1 MLSTTKPNEGMCI
14 YYQDQEFSRLIINFI
29 TMEILRQVRK
39 YLPVNPLTTGNIL
52 GKTWITMLIGAG
64 ILGTTLILC
73 QSLLLQEY
81 ITEAGKFHLTWFTL
95 GVAMLV
101 GAMATKFANSADINP
116 DSDANSA
123 VDPFT
128 PTPPQCEP
136 FIQQR
141 ERFFSLSLD
150 LLCIASFEGYFQ
162 WVNPAFVTTLGYTEA
177 ELLSVPLSE
186 FVHPDDRDATKAE
199 LEQIAQGKP
208 AFNFE
213 NRYRCR
219 DGSYRWLSWTA
230 APFVEEGLL
239 YAVARD
245 VTEYKRSV
253 AQLQSR
259 IEQQA
264 AVAWLGQYALSQTN
278 LEELLGKITTLVAQ
292 TLNVQFVNIL
302 ELLPHGHALLLKA
315 GVGWSSGLVG
325 YARISAGSQS
335 HAGYTLAQKQP
346 VVVEDLRVE
355 TRFTGEPMLHNHRIV
370 SGMSVIIGEEDQ
382 PYGVLSVYTSTQ
394 RTFTTDDLNFAQ
406 AIANIIATAI
416 ARKQS
421 TDSLYLM
428 ERAINASSNGIIIT
442 DATEADNPII
452 YVNAGFERI
461 TGYSREEV
469 IEQNCRFL
477 QGPQTD
483 SSQVERLRTAILQ
496 GRECRVVIQ
505 NYRRDGSLFWNDLQ
519 VAPVFNDRGHLT
531 HFIGVQNDITERY
544 EAQEEVRQTRN
555 FLQTMI
561 DHLPVAV
568 FVKQTSPDEDFGRFR
583 LWNKACEQLFGLSED
598 RVLGK
603 TVYDVFPPSQAECF
617 DQQDRAVLETGRVLD
632 IPEEQVETP
641 TVGRRILHTVKVPLR
656 DRNDDTEYLICIGE
670 DITQRKQAEEQLRHH
685 AFYDTLTD
693 LPNRALFLDRLA
705 QVLKRVQQGFGKWF
719 AVLFLDLDN
728 FKRVNDSLGHEIGDQ
743 LLIAIARRLEGCLRP
758 GDTLARLGG
767 DEFTILLEPVGGVTD
782 AIEVARLVHQQLILP
797 FNLKGNEVFTNAS
810 IGIALSGASC
820 ERPEDLLRNADLAM
834 YRAKEMGK
842 GAYAVFDTKMHRKAV
857 ERLQLESQLRRALEL
872 EEFQVHYQPIV
883 SIPTGEV
890 MGFEALIRWLN
901 PYKGLISPGLFIP
914 VAEETGLIGQIGE
927 WVLYQACQQLQLWRL
942 EFPQLQELT
951 VSVNLSSQQLREPDL
966 LEQIDRILAQ
976 TGLPSSCLKLE
987 ITESLLIENSET
999 ALKIL
1004 RQIRERN
1011 ICLSLDDFGTG
1022 YSSLSYLHRFPID
1035 TLKIDRSFVRRLREN
1050 HDNTAIVKAILRL
1063 AHALEMNAIA
1073 EGIETVF
1080 QLEKLKSLGCEC
1092 GQGNLFSEAL
1102 EARNVPHFLGAIIR

>member
-1 MLSTTKPNEGMCI
+1 M
-14 YYQDQEFSRLIINFI
+14 Q
-29 TMEILRQVRK
+29 ILRQVRK
-39 YLPVNPLTTGNIL
+39 YLPVNPLKTGNIL
-52 GKTWITMLIGAG
+52 GKTSLAMLVGAG
-64 ILGTTLILC
+64 ILGITVIVC
-73 QSLLLQEY
+73 QSILIQEY
-81 ITEAGKFHLTWFTL
+81 ITQAGKFHLTWLTL

-101 GAMATKFANSADINP
+101 GAIATKLADLVELNPESEVNSAI
-116 DSDANSA
+116 
-123 VDPFT
+123 DPLS
-128 PTPPQCEP
+128 PTPPQCQP
-136 FIQQR
+136 FIQER
-141 ERFFSLSLD
+141 ERFFSLSVD

-162 WVNPAFVTTLGYTEA
+162 RVNPAFVTTLGYSEA
-177 ELLSVPLSE
+177 ELLSVRLWE
-186 FVHPDDRDATKAE
+186 FVHPDDQDATKAE

-208 AFNFE
+208 SFNFE

-278 LEELLGKITTLVAQ
+278 LDELLGKITTLVAK
-292 TLNVQFVNIL
+292 TLNVKFVKIL

-335 HAGYTLAQKQP
+335 HAGYTLAKKQP
-346 VVVEDLRVE
+346 IVVEDLRVE
-355 TRFTGEPMLHNHRIV
+355 TRFTGEPLLHNHRIV

-382 PYGVLSVYTSTQ
+382 PYGVLSVYTGTQ

-421 TDSLYLM
+421 TESLYLM

-461 TGYSREEV
+461 TGYSKEEV

-477 QGPQTD
+477 QGRQTD
-483 SSQVERLRTAILQ
+483 PLELERLRTAILQ
-496 GRECRVVIQ
+496 GRECRVVLQ
-505 NYRRDGSLFWNDLQ
+505 NYRQDGSLFWNDLQ
-519 VAPVFNDRGHLT
+519 IAPVFNDCGHLT
-531 HFIGVQNDITERY
+531 HFIGIQNDITERY
-544 EAQEEVRQTRN
+544 QAQEEVRQTRN

-568 FVKQTSPDEDFGRFR
+568 FVKETSQGKFGRFR
-583 LWNKACEQLFGLSED
+583 LWNKACEKLFGFSED
-598 RVLGK
+598 WVLGK
-603 TVYDVFPPSQAECF
+603 TVYDLFGPTQAEF
-617 DQQDRAVLETGRVLD
+617 FHQQDRAVLETGRVLD

-641 TVGRRILHTVKVPLR
+641 TLGRRILHTVKVPLR
-656 DRNDDTEYLICIGE
+656 DHHDHTEYLICIGE

-685 AFYDTLTD
+685 AFYDILTD
-693 LPNRALFLDRLA
+693 LPNRALFLDRLTQA
-705 QVLKRVQQGFGKWF
+705 WKRVQQGSGELF

-728 FKRVNDSLGHEIGDQ
+728 FKRVNDSLGHQMGDE

-767 DEFTILLEPVGGVTD
+767 DEFTILLEQISGLTD
-782 AIEVARLVHQQLILP
+782 AIKVARLVHQRLILP

-810 IGIALSGASC
+810 IGIALSSSSC
-820 ERPEDLLRNADLAM
+820 EYPEELLRNADLAM

-842 GAYAVFDTKMHRKAV
+842 GAYAVFDTKMHQQAV

-883 SIPTGEV
+883 SIPTGRV

-901 PYKGLISPGLFIP
+901 PYQGLISPGLFIP
-914 VAEETGLIGQIGE
+914 VAEETGLIAEIGE
-927 WVLYQACQQLQLWRL
+927 WVLDQACQQLQVWRQQ
-942 EFPQLQELT
+942 FPQFQELT

-1004 RQIRERN
+1004 RQIRSRN
-1011 ICLSLDDFGTG
+1011 IQLSLDDFGTG

-1035 TLKIDRSFVRRLREN
+1035 LLKIDRSFVKRIRE
-1050 HDNTAIVKAILRL
+1050 HQENTAIIKAILRL

-1080 QLEKLKSLGCEC
+1080 QLEKLKSLGCEY
-1092 GQGNLFSEAL
+1092 GQGNWFSHAL
-1102 EARNVPHFLGAIIR
+1102 EAKDVPAFLGRY